1 MLKALSTLPKISY
14 LCLALFPALI
24 MQHQHIGLGLGL
36 FVLSALGI
44 LGAVTL
50 IGRCTEEVSMYAG
63 PLWGGLLNATFGNV
77 TELIIAV
84 TALQKVELHDVV
96 RSSIT
101 GSILGNLLLVLGAA
115 MVYGGLKYPVQKF
128 TRTGAS
134 VNIGMLWVATICLLV
149 PTFVHLAYSL
159 DPKLGSGNFVQ
170 LEHQISLAAAVLLLG
185 IYILSLIFSLRT
197 HRFLLMPNEHHQDE
211 QPEWSLKMAAG
222 MLLTGTLIAALLS
235 DIFVEAMNHMLHVQ
249 GFGISEM
256 FVGVVI
262 VAVVGNAS
270 EGSVAVW
277 VARENKMELSY
288 QIAMGSCLQIALM
301 VAPVLVLVS
310 HAIGKPMSLAL
321 NPFEMVAL
329 IAATQIAT
337 TSLADGESNW
347 LEGALF
353 LGTYAFFACVFWF
366 HP

>member
-1 MLKALSTLPKISY
+1 MLKFLSTLPKVSI
-14 LCLALFPALI
+14 LGLAVFPALI
-24 MQHQHIGLGLGL
+24 MQSMKVGQGGVL
-36 FVLSALGI
+36 FLLSALGI
-44 LGAVTL
+44 LGTVTL
-50 IGRCTEEVSMYAG
+50 IGKATEEVSLYSG

-77 TELIIAV
+77 TELIIAI
-84 TALQKVELHDVV
+84 TALQKIELHDVV

-128 TRTGAS
+128 TRTGAN
-134 VNIGMLWVATICLLV
+134 VNIGMLWVAMICLLV
-149 PTFVHLAYSL
+149 PTFVHLVYSW
-159 DPKLGSGNFVQ
+159 DPKLTKLNFGA
-170 LEHQISLAAAVLLLG
+170 LEHQVSLAAAVVLLG
-185 IYILSLIFSLRT
+185 LYLLSLIFSLRT
-197 HRFLLMPNEHHQDE
+197 HRFLLMPQEGEHE
-211 QPEWSLKMAAG
+211 APEWSLKTAAIV
-222 MLLTGTLIAALLS
+222 LLGCTVVAALLS
-235 DIFVEAMNHMLHVQ
+235 DVFVDAMNHMLHVQ
-249 GFGISEM
+249 GIGISEM

-270 EGSVAVW
+270 EGSVAIW

-329 IAATQIAT
+329 LAATQIAT
-337 TSLADGESNW
+337 TSLQDGESNW

-353 LGTYAFFACVFWF
+353 LATYVFFACVFWF

>member
-1 MLKALSTLPKISY
+1 MLKFLSTLPKVSI
-14 LCLALFPALI
+14 LGLAVFPALI
-24 MQHQHIGLGLGL
+24 MQSMKVGQGGVL
-36 FVLSALGI
+36 FLLSALGI
-44 LGAVTL
+44 LGTVTL
-50 IGRCTEEVSMYAG
+50 IGKATEEVSLYSG

-77 TELIIAV
+77 TELIIAI
-84 TALQKVELHDVV
+84 TALQKIELHDVV

-128 TRTGAS
+128 TRTGAN
-134 VNIGMLWVATICLLV
+134 VNIGMLWVAMICLLV
-149 PTFVHLAYSL
+149 PTFVHLVYSW
-159 DPKLGSGNFVQ
+159 DPKLTELNFGA
-170 LEHQISLAAAVLLLG
+170 LEHQVSLAAAVVLLG
-185 IYILSLIFSLRT
+185 LYLLSLIFSLRT
-197 HRFLLMPNEHHQDE
+197 HRFLLMPQEGEHE
-211 QPEWSLKMAAG
+211 EPEWSLKTAAIV
-222 MLLTGTLIAALLS
+222 LLSCTVVAALLS
-235 DIFVEAMNHMLHVQ
+235 DVFVEAMNHMLHVQ
-249 GFGISEM
+249 GIGISEM

-270 EGSVAVW
+270 EGSVAIW

-329 IAATQIAT
+329 LAATQIAT
-337 TSLADGESNW
+337 TSLQDGESNW

-353 LGTYAFFACVFWF
+353 LATYVFFACVFWF

>member
-1 MLKALSTLPKISY
+1 MWKVIKSLPKVSVLS
-14 LCLALFPALI
+14 LCIIPALVLQSMHVGEGI
-24 MQHQHIGLGLGL
+24 PL
-36 FVLSALGI
+36 FLLSALGI
-44 LGAVTL
+44 LGTVTL
-50 IGRCTEEVSMYAG
+50 MGRSTEEISIYAG
-63 PLWGGLLNATFGNV
+63 PLWGGLINATFGNV
-77 TELIIAV
+77 TELMIAIM
-84 TALQKVELHDVV
+84 ALQKLELHDVV

-128 TRTGAS
+128 TRTGAN
-134 VNIGMLWVATICLLV
+134 VNIGMLWVAMICLLV
-149 PTFVHLAYSL
+149 PTFVHLVYSW
-159 DPKLGSGNFVQ
+159 DPKLTRANFGL
-170 LEHQISLAAAVLLLG
+170 LEHQVSLAAAVVLLSL
-185 IYILSLIFSLRT
+185 YALSLIFSLRT
-197 HRFLLMPNEHHQDE
+197 HRFLLMPHEGEHE
-211 QPEWSLKMAAG
+211 EAEWPLKTAVG
-222 MLLTGTLIAALLS
+222 MLLGGTLAAAFLS
-235 DIFVEAMNHMLHVQ
+235 EVFVDSMNHMLHVQ
-249 GFGISEM
+249 HIGISEM

-270 EGSVAVW
+270 EGSVAIW

-329 IAATQIAT
+329 LAATQIAT
-337 TSLADGESNW
+337 TSLQDGESNW

-353 LGTYAFFACVFWF
+353 LATYVFFACVFWF

>member
-1 MLKALSTLPKISY
+1 MLKFLHTLPKVS
-14 LCLALFPALI
+14 LLGLALFPALI
-24 MQHQHIGLGLGL
+24 MQFMKVGQGGVL
-36 FVLSALGI
+36 FLLSALGI
-44 LGAVTL
+44 LGTVTL
-50 IGRCTEEVSMYAG
+50 IGKATEEVSLYSG

-77 TELIIAV
+77 TELIIAI
-84 TALQKVELHDVV
+84 TALQKIELHDVV

-128 TRTGAS
+128 TRTGAN
-134 VNIGMLWVATICLLV
+134 VNIGMLWVAMICLLV
-149 PTFVHLAYSL
+149 PTFVHLVYSW
-159 DPKLGSGNFVQ
+159 DPKLTELNFGA
-170 LEHQISLAAAVLLLG
+170 LEHQVSLAAAVVLLG
-185 IYILSLIFSLRT
+185 LYLLSLIFSLRT
-197 HRFLLMPNEHHQDE
+197 HRFLLMPQEGEHE
-211 QPEWSLKMAAG
+211 EPEWSLRTAAVV
-222 MLLTGTLIAALLS
+222 LLGCTVVAALLS
-235 DIFVEAMNHMLHVQ
+235 DVFVEAMNHMLHVQ
-249 GFGISEM
+249 GIGISEM

-270 EGSVAVW
+270 EGSVAIW

-329 IAATQIAT
+329 LAATQIAT
-337 TSLADGESNW
+337 TSLQDGESNW

-353 LGTYAFFACVFWF
+353 LATYVFFACVFWF

>member
-1 MLKALSTLPKISY
+1 MWKFLSSLPKISI
-14 LCLALFPALI
+14 LALAVVPALI
-24 MQHQHIGLGLGL
+24 MQSMKVGQGAGL

-50 IGRCTEEVSMYAG
+50 IGKATEEVALYSG

-77 TELIIAV
+77 TELIIAI

-149 PTFVHLAYSL
+149 PTFVHLVYAW
-159 DPKLGSGNFVQ
+159 DPKLNTANFAA
-170 LEHQISLAAAVLLLG
+170 LEHKISLAAAVVLLG
-185 IYILSLIFSLRT
+185 LYLLSLIFSLRT
-197 HRFLLMPNEHHQDE
+197 HRFLLMTNEGEHE
-211 QPEWSLKMAAG
+211 EPEWSLKLAAAV
-222 MLLTGTLIAALLS
+222 LLGCTVVAAVLS

-249 GFGISEM
+249 GVGISEI

-270 EGSVAVW
+270 EGSVAIW

-288 QIAMGSCLQIALM
+288 QIAMGSCLQIAMM

-329 IAATQIAT
+329 LAATQIAT
-337 TSLADGESNW
+337 TSLQDGESNW

-353 LGTYAFFACVFWF
+353 LATYVFFACVFWF

>member
-1 MLKALSTLPKISY
+1 MMKFLSSLPKISI
-14 LCLALFPALI
+14 LGLALFPALI
-24 MQHQHIGLGLGL
+24 MQSMKVGQGGVL
-36 FVLSALGI
+36 FLLSALGI
-44 LGAVTL
+44 LGTVTL
-50 IGRCTEEVSMYAG
+50 IGKATEEVSLYSG

-77 TELIIAV
+77 TELIIAI
-84 TALQKVELHDVV
+84 TALQKIELHDVV

-101 GSILGNLLLVLGAA
+101 GSILGNLLLVLGAS

-128 TRTGAS
+128 TRTGAN
-134 VNIGMLWVATICLLV
+134 VNIGMLWVAMICLLV
-149 PTFVHLAYSL
+149 PTFVHLVYSW
-159 DPKLGSGNFVQ
+159 DPKLTEANFGA
-170 LEHQISLAAAVLLLG
+170 LEHQISLAAAVVLLG
-185 IYILSLIFSLRT
+185 LYVLSLIFSLRT
-197 HRFLLMPNEHHQDE
+197 HRFLLMPQEGEHE
-211 QPEWSLKMAAG
+211 EPEWSLKVAAIV
-222 MLLTGTLIAALLS
+222 LLGCTVVAAVLS
-235 DIFVEAMNHMLHVQ
+235 DVFVEAMNHMLHVQ
-249 GFGISEM
+249 GIGISEM

-270 EGSVAVW
+270 EGSVAIW

-301 VAPVLVLVS
+301 VAPILVLVS

-329 IAATQIAT
+329 LAATQIAT
-337 TSLADGESNW
+337 TSLQDGESNW

-353 LGTYAFFACVFWF
+353 LATYVFFACVFWF

>member
-1 MLKALSTLPKISY
+1 MLKVLRSLPKLSI
-14 LCLALFPALI
+14 LTLALIPAIILH
-24 MQHQHIGLGLGL
+24 MQHIGEGVPL
-36 FVLSALGI
+36 FALSALGI
-44 LGAVTL
+44 LGTVTL
-50 IGRCTEEVSMYAG
+50 MGRSTEEVSIYAG
-63 PLWGGLLNATFGNV
+63 PLWGGLINATFGNV
-77 TELIIAV
+77 TELIIAI
-84 TALQKVELHDVV
+84 TALNKIELHDVV

-128 TRTGAS
+128 TRTGAN
-134 VNIGMLWVATICLLV
+134 VNIGMLWVATVCLLV
-149 PTFVHLAYSL
+149 PTFVHLVYSL
-159 DPKLGSGNFVQ
+159 DPKLSSSNFAQ
-170 LEHQISLAAAVLLLG
+170 LEHQVSLAAAIVLLSL
-185 IYILSLIFSLRT
+185 YVLSLFFSLRT
-197 HRFLLMPNEHHQDE
+197 HRFMLMPAETEHE
-211 QPEWSLKMAAG
+211 EAEWPLKTAVG
-222 MLLTGTLIAALLS
+222 MLLGGTLIAAFLS
-235 DIFVEAMNHMLHVQ
+235 EVFVDSMNTMLHVQ
-249 GFGISEM
+249 GIGISEM

-310 HAIGKPMSLAL
+310 HGIGKPMSLAL

-337 TSLADGESNW
+337 TSLQDGESNW

-353 LGTYAFFACVFWF
+353 LATYVFFACVFWF

>member
-1 MLKALSTLPKISY
+1 MRKVISALPKISI
-14 LCLALFPALI
+14 LSLALIPALI
-24 MQHQHIGLGLGL
+24 MQSQHVGEGTVL
-36 FVLSALGI
+36 FILSALGI
-44 LGAVTL
+44 LGTVT
-50 IGRCTEEVSMYAG
+50 IMGRSTEEVSLYAG
-63 PLWGGLLNATFGNV
+63 PLWGGLINATFGNV
-77 TELIIAV
+77 TELMIAI
-84 TALQKVELHDVV
+84 TALQKVQLHEVV

-115 MVYGGLKYPVQKF
+115 MVYGGTKYPVQKF
-128 TRTGAS
+128 TRTGAN
-134 VNIGMLWVATICLLV
+134 VNIGMLWVAMICLLV

-159 DPKLGSGNFVQ
+159 DPKLGAHNFAQ
-170 LEHQISLAAAVLLLG
+170 LEHQVSLTAAVVLLSL
-185 IYILSLIFSLRT
+185 YVLSLIFSLRT
-197 HRFLLMPNEHHQDE
+197 HRYLLMPNEGEHE
-211 QPEWSLKMAAG
+211 EPEWSLKTAVA
-222 MLLTGTLIAALLS
+222 MLLGGTLVAAFLS
-235 DIFVEAMNHMLHVQ
+235 EVFVDSMNHMLHVQ
-249 GFGISEM
+249 GIGISEM

-301 VAPVLVLVS
+301 VAPILVLVS
-310 HAIGKPMSLAL
+310 HYIGKPLSLAL

-337 TSLADGESNW
+337 TSLQDGESNW

-353 LGTYAFFACVFWF
+353 LATYVFFACVFWF